1 MASLGIIRAC
11 SHEKEEVMH
20 TTDGGK
26 TRIPRGVRATSL
38 AGGALILA
46 LLLLPRPIHAQ
57 TIWHATVGAQS
68 HDKGHQALAFLPNE
82 LWIHAGD
89 SIMWQ
94 WDVDEIHTLSFLGTG
109 QIRQPFPFGCGHPP
123 ATVVYATDPATV
135 DGLSPC
141 VSTPPLVK
149 GQTFTVAFPNPGN
162 FKMVC
167 LVHPNMTGVV
177 HVLAPS
183 APLPHA
189 QSFYDDQAADHG
201 RDLLSDDHQELNHDM
216 DHVKHG
222 SPRLVTA
229 GIGEVT
235 ATAGG
240 SETLSVMR
248 FLDGSIVINAG
259 DTVEW
264 TNSDP
269 DAPHTITFGTEPA
282 DPMPPSGNVTV
293 DLDGAR
299 HVVLNSPTESAH
311 SGFIVAA
318 PQERTGLGQAPL
330 GVTRFRV
337 TFAKTGVYPY
347 ICALHDDLGMKGTIT
362 VR

>member
-1 MASLGIIRAC
+1 MQNTNEG
-11 SHEKEEVMH
+11 
-20 TTDGGK
+20 
-26 TRIPRGVRATSL
+26 TRRSPKGAWATSL
-38 AGGALILA
+38 AGGALIVA

-57 TIWHATVGAQS
+57 MIWHATVGAQS

-82 LWIHAGD
+82 IWIHAGD
-89 SIMWQ
+89 SVMWQ
-94 WDVDEIHTLSFLGTG
+94 WDVDEIHTLSFLRPG

-123 ATVVYATDPATV
+123 ATVVFATDPATV
-135 DGLSPC
+135 DGVSPC

-149 GQTFTVAFPNPGN
+149 GQTFTVQFPNAGN
-162 FKMVC
+162 FEMVC

-177 HVLAPS
+177 HVLAAT
-183 APLPHA
+183 APLPHT
-189 QSFYDDQAADHG
+189 QDFYDDQAADHG
-201 RDLLSDDHQELNHDM
+201 RDLLSDDRHEMDHDM
-216 DHVKHG
+216 DHMKHG

-240 SETLSVMR
+240 SDTLSVMR
-248 FLDGSIVINAG
+248 FLDGSVVIHAG

-264 TNSDP
+264 TNLDS
-269 DAPHTITFGTEPA
+269 ATPHTITFGTEPA
-282 DPMPPSGNVTV
+282 DPMPPSANVIV
-293 DLDGAR
+293 DPDGAR
-299 HVVLNSPTESAH
+299 HAVINAPTDSAH
-311 SGFIVAA
+311 SGFIAAA
-318 PQERTGLGQAPL
+318 PQERTGLAQAPI

-337 TFAKTGVYPY
+337 TFPKKGVYPY